1 MRRVTAGVD
10 ATSRWR
16 PGPKRLARLLLGLVL
31 FGAGEALLVASD
43 LGNSPWTVLA
53 EGLGEQTAIGV
64 GAATVALSV
73 LVLLAWISL
82 RQAPGLGTILNA
94 LIVGIALGLVL
105 EGLSRPDELAWRYA
119 FVAAGIALVGLGSGL
134 YLGSRLGAGPRD
146 GLMLGLHRRTG
157 VSVRLARTALEV
169 SVVVAGALLGGTAG
183 IGTLAF
189 AVLIGP
195 AVQASLRL
203 LRSAPAAQL

>member
-1 MRRVTAGVD
+1 
-10 ATSRWR
+10 
-16 PGPKRLARLLLGLVL
+16 
-31 FGAGEALLVASD
+31 
-43 LGNSPWTVLA
+43 
-53 EGLGEQTAIGV
+53 
-64 GAATVALSV
+64 
-73 LVLLAWISL
+73 
-82 RQAPGLGTILNA
+82 
-94 LIVGIALGLVL
+94 
-105 EGLSRPDELAWRYA
+105 
-119 FVAAGIALVGLGSGL
+119 
-134 YLGSRLGAGPRD
+134 
-146 GLMLGLHRRTG
+146 MLGLHRRTG